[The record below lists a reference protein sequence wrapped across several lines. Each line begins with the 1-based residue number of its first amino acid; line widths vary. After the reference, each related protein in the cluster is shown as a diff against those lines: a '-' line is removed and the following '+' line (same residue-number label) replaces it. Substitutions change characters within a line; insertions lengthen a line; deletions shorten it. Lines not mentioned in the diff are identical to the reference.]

1 MHASAKRDPEP
12 PPLDEAAGGT
22 APGREPDSLGTAW
35 LWLNGRPYLLLILTM
50 LGWAGNAVAS
60 RLAVGEISP
69 MALTTLRW
77 SIACVLLA
85 LFARRGIAAA
95 WPPLRARWRYV
106 LALAAVG
113 FTAFNALMYV
123 AAHSTG
129 AVNLTIL
136 QGAIPVFVLLGAL
149 AAFGTRIRPS
159 QALGVAVTLVG
170 VALVAAH
177 GDLATLAQLDFAVG
191 DVFMLI
197 ACAAYAGYTLALRQ
211 RSAVP
216 ALGFFAVLAGAALL
230 VSLPLLAAE
239 VILSAVVWPTPKG
252 WLILLYVA
260 LVPSLLSQ
268 MFYMRGV
275 ELIGPGRAGLFV
287 NLVPIFGA
295 LLVVLLLGE
304 PFRAYHALALAL
316 VLGGIWPAERGR
328 R

>member
-1 MHASAKRDPEP
+1 MHGSGKRDRARSPPDGSKGRATREKEP
-12 PPLDEAAGGT
+12 SPLGV
-22 APGREPDSLGTAW
+22 AW
-35 LWLNGRPYLLLILTM
+35 RWLFGKPYLLLMLTM

-85 LFARRGIAAA
+85 LFVRRDIAAA

-211 RSAVP
+211 RPPVP
-216 ALGFFAVLAGAALL
+216 ALGFFAVLAGTQATAYAPARLHSSYVTLEAGSSPTGAAQRWRETQH
-230 VSLPLLAAE
+230 AGCREA
-239 VILSAVVWPTPKG
+239 G
-252 WLILLYVA
+252 
-260 LVPSLLSQ
+260 PSL
-268 MFYMRGV
+268 
-275 ELIGPGRAGLFV
+275 
-287 NLVPIFGA
+287 
-295 LLVVLLLGE
+295 
-304 PFRAYHALALAL
+304 HAASLT
-316 VLGGIWPAERGR
+316 
-328 R
+328 